1 MGISNTMNHSTEV
14 SAQREVLFFFGPET
28 YTCTKKR
35 TSKGKNQGP
44 KDAVDM
50 KTRQQEVDEVNKNDI
65 DNQKPQSQRNDGERK
80 GDDLYQ
86 GFDGDVDHGNKES
99 Y

>member
-1 MGISNTMNHSTEV
+1 
-14 SAQREVLFFFGPET
+14 
-28 YTCTKKR
+28 
-35 TSKGKNQGP
+35 
-44 KDAVDM
+44 M
-50 KTRQQEVDEVNKNDI
+50 KTGQQEVDEVNEDDI